1 MSPKFRN
8 GIAKMAG
15 LTRNP
20 PREIIVRSWDADVRH
35 NTDLKAGA
43 IFLDDGLAVLRK
55 IEFKSFIS

>member
-20 PREIIVRSWDADVRH
+20 PREIIVRSWNADVRH

-43 IFLDDGLAVLRK
+43 IFLDD
-55 IEFKSFIS
+55 